1 MVTTSTT
8 PPSYREIVS
17 QGQKLQSGGETGVSV
32 VDLTGLTPAT
42 TYNAFVAGRESSGTL
57 LETPV
62 EGTRT
67 VFVTPQVDGSAPTSC
82 RMGWSRTA
90 EGLAKTPCSGHGRC
104 VAGQCVCDPNYT
116 GSNCAAARELT
127 LNGATNSTWVLHS
140 DWELT
145 SAAALDEELATFWQT
160 QLREVF
166 ADRLSVPVSS
176 VQLREWLVFRTQVA
190 QLVRLPRRVAT
201 QDSRSPFLLHIH
213 VTCGVEAQATS
224 SAAEQVKLMAATRSL
239 ARALAGRG
247 VEVDTV
253 QLRRTAIQK
262 TGDSWSCFNGKKDAG
277 ESDVD
282 CGGDCV
288 QGCKEGLQCR
298 RKEDCSTSLSCRE
311 GICSSLDPA
320 TVVVCLTVATLVV
333 GVIVFTIAV
342 FMKDRFKVRANDRR
356 NG

>member
-1 MVTTSTT
+1 MTTSTT

-17 QGQKLQSGGETGVSV
+17 QGQQFQSGDDLGVSF

-62 EGTRT
+62 ENTRT
-67 VFVTPQVDGSAPTSC
+67 VFVTPQLDGSTSASC
-82 RMGWSRTA
+82 RVGWSRTA

-116 GSNCAAARELT
+116 GGNCAAARELA
-127 LNGATNSTWVLHS
+127 LDGATNRTWVLHS

-145 SAAALDEELATFWQT
+145 GAATLDEELATFWKM
-160 QLREVF
+160 QLREAF
-166 ADRLSVPVSS
+166 AERLAVPVSS
-176 VQLREWLVFRTQVA
+176 VWLREWLVFRTQVA
-190 QLVRLPRRVAT
+190 QLVHVPRRVAS
-201 QDSRSPFLLHIH
+201 QDATSPFLLQVH
-213 VTCGVEAQATS
+213 VSCGMEAEAMP
-224 SAAEQVKLMAATRSL
+224 SAADQVKLMAVTRGL
-239 ARALAGRG
+239 ERALEGRG
-247 VEVDTV
+247 VEVESV
-253 QLRRTAIQK
+253 RLRRTAIQK
-262 TGDSWSCFNGKKDAG
+262 TADSWSCFNGKKDAG

-282 CGGDCV
+282 CGGECV
-288 QGCKEGLQCR
+288 QGCKEGLKCH

-320 TVVVCLTVATLVV
+320 TVIVCLTVAALVV

-342 FMKDRFKVRANDRR
+342 FVRDRFKVIEDSGC

>member
-1 MVTTSTT
+1 MVTTSST

-17 QGQKLQSGGETGVSV
+17 QGQSLQSGGETGVSF
-32 VDLTGLTPAT
+32 VDLTGLNPAT

-67 VFVTPQVDGSAPTSC
+67 VFVTPQADGSAPASC
-82 RMGWSRTA
+82 RVGWSWTA

-116 GSNCAAARELT
+116 GSNCAAARELAT
-127 LNGATNSTWVLHS
+127 NGASNGTWVLHS

-166 ADRLSVPVSS
+166 AERLSVPVSS

-201 QDSRSPFLLHIH
+201 QDAKSPFLLHVH

-224 SAAEQVKLMAATRSL
+224 SAAEQVKLMAATRGL
-239 ARALAGRG
+239 ERALAGRG
-247 VEVDTV
+247 VEVERV
-253 QLRRTAIQK
+253 QLRRTAVQK
-262 TGDSWSCFNGKKDAG
+262 TADSWSCFNGKKDVG

-282 CGGDCV
+282 CGGECM
-288 QGCKEGLQCR
+288 QGCKEGLQCH
-298 RKEDCSTSLSCRE
+298 RKEDCGASLSCRE

-320 TVVVCLTVATLVV
+320 TVLVCLTMAALVV
-333 GVIVFTIAV
+333 GVIVFSIAV
-342 FMKDRFKVRANDRR
+342 FVKDRFKVREDGGC